1 MSLAGAA
8 LGLVASVLVH
18 VPSADAAVVDRVAA
32 VVNDDVIVLSEVYDL
47 GEDYIEQKT
56 TAGGNTPASRRLAE
70 LEVVESLVQRRL
82 ISQEIT
88 RLGLDVTDLE
98 MDRTIDDIASRNG
111 MDRDTLRSEVEKTG
125 LPWMEYKAELREN
138 LRQMKFNE
146 AVIRPRIAVDEDEL
160 LDAYKRLVN
169 AADRPVIAE
178 LGAIFLTVP
187 SGADEAARARIR
199 ATAEATRARIDAGE
213 DFATVAREVDQ
224 GPYGAQGG
232 KMGTYK
238 QGELVGTLDAVAFA
252 LTTGQTSAPID
263 TPQGVFL
270 LHAFS
275 VEQEGAAPF
284 DEVREKLFDQV
295 YSERIESE
303 VDQWYSGA
311 RRQAA
316 VLIKL
321 ESPDPAL

>member
-1 MSLAGAA
+1 MLLGAPFAPAVA
-8 LGLVASVLVH
+8 LVLSVAT
-18 VPSADAAVVDRVAA
+18 ADAAVVDRVAA

-47 GEDYIEQKT
+47 GEEYISKAT
-56 TAGGNTPASRRLAE
+56 AAGGGTATARRSAE

-98 MDRTIDDIASRNG
+98 MDRTIDDIASRNAMG
-111 MDRDTLRSEVEKTG
+111 REDLRTEVEKTG
-125 LPWMEYKAELREN
+125 LPWSEYKTELREN

-146 AVIRPRIAVDEDEL
+146 TVIRPRIAVDEDEL
-160 LDAYKRLVN
+160 LDAYKRLIN
-169 AADRPVIAE
+169 STDRPMLAD
-178 LGAIFLTVP
+178 LGAIFLKVP
-187 SGADEAARARIR
+187 AGGSEDARAAVR
-199 ATAEATRARIDAGE
+199 TRALAAKARIEGGE
-213 DFATVAREVDQ
+213 DFAAVAKELDE
-224 GPYGAQGG
+224 GPYGLQGG
-232 KMGTYK
+232 KMGTFK
-238 QGELVGTLDAVAFA
+238 QGKLVGTLDEVAFA
-252 LTTGQTSAPID
+252 LTTGETSGPVD

-275 VEQEGAAPF
+275 VGQESAAEF
-284 DEVREKLFDQV
+284 DDVRDKLFDQV

-303 VDQWYSGA
+303 VDQWYTGA

>member
-1 MSLAGAA
+1 MPSGATFA
-8 LGLVASVLVH
+8 LVAAILSG
-18 VPSADAAVVDRVAA
+18 SAEAAVVDRVAA

-47 GEDYIEQKT
+47 GSDYIEQKT
-56 TAGGNTPASRRLAE
+56 TAGGGTPASRRLAE
-70 LEVVESLVQRRL
+70 LEVVESLIQRRL

-111 MDRDTLRSEVEKTG
+111 MDRDTLRVEVEKTG
-125 LPWMEYKAELREN
+125 IPWIEYKSELREN
-138 LRQMKFNE
+138 LRQMKFDE
-146 AVIRPRIAVDEDEL
+146 AVIKPRIAVDEDEL

-169 AADRPVIAE
+169 AADRPMVAD

-187 SGADEAARARIR
+187 SGADDAARAAIR
-199 ATAEATRARIDAGE
+199 ARAETTRARIEGGE
-213 DFATVAREVDQ
+213 DFAAVAKEVDQ

-232 KMGTYK
+232 SMGTYK
-238 QGELVGTLDAVAFA
+238 QGELVGTLDEVAFT
-252 LTTGQTSAPID
+252 LSTGETSRPID
-263 TPQGVFL
+263 TPQGIFL
-270 LHAFS
+270 LHAFK
-275 VEQEGAAPF
+275 VEQEGAAAF
-284 DEVREKLFDQV
+284 EDVRDTLFGQV

-321 ESPDPAL
+321 ESPEPAL

>member
-1 MSLAGAA
+1 MGIAAPLIPA
-8 LGLVASVLVH
+8 LGLLLAAAT
-18 VPSADAAVVDRVAA
+18 ADAGVVDRVAA

-47 GEDYIEQKT
+47 GDEYIEQAT
-56 TAGGNTPASRRLAE
+56 AAGGGTPTSRRTAE

-111 MDRDTLRSEVEKTG
+111 MDRENLRAEVEKTG
-125 LPWMEYKAELREN
+125 LPWAEYKAELREN

-169 AADRPVIAE
+169 SADRPVIAD

-187 SGADEAARARIR
+187 AGADEAGREAMRAKARA
-199 ATAEATRARIDAGE
+199 AKARVDGGE
-213 DFATVAREVDQ
+213 DFSAVAGEVDQ
-224 GPYGAQGG
+224 GPYGVQGG
-232 KMGTYK
+232 KMGSYK
-238 QGELVGTLDAVAFA
+238 KGELVGTLDEIAFSLA
-252 LTTGQTSAPID
+252 TGETSDPVD
-263 TPQGVFL
+263 TPQGIFL

-275 VEQEGAAPF
+275 VAQEGAASF
-284 DEVREKLFDQV
+284 DDVRDKLFDQV
-295 YSERIESE
+295 YSVRIESE
-303 VDQWYSGA
+303 VDQWYTGA
-311 RRQAA
+311 RRQAS
-316 VLIKL
+316 VIIKL

>member
-1 MSLAGAA
+1 MSLLGAPFVAGLAM
-8 LGLVASVLVH
+8 VLAMAT
-18 VPSADAAVVDRVAA
+18 ADAAVVDRVAA

-47 GEDYIEQKT
+47 GDEYIEQAT
-56 TAGGNTPASRRLAE
+56 SAGGGTASARRTAE

-98 MDRTIDDIASRNG
+98 MDRTIDDISSRNAMG
-111 MDRDTLRSEVEKTG
+111 RDDLRAEVEKTG
-125 LPWMEYKAELREN
+125 LPWAEYKMELREN

-160 LDAYKRLVN
+160 LDAYKRLIN
-169 AADRPVIAE
+169 ATDRPMIAD
-178 LGAIFLTVP
+178 LGAIFLKVP
-187 SGADEAARARIR
+187 AGADEPTREAIRAKARA
-199 ATAEATRARIDAGE
+199 TKARVEGGE
-213 DFATVAREVDQ
+213 DFSAVAKEVDE
-224 GPYGAQGG
+224 GPYGVQGG
-232 KMGTYK
+232 KMGSFK
-238 QGELVGTLDAVAFA
+238 EGKLVAVLDEVAFS
-252 LTTGQTSAPID
+252 LSTGQTSAPID

-275 VEQEGAAPF
+275 VGQEGAAEF
-284 DEVREKLFDQV
+284 EDVRDKLFDQV

-303 VDQWYSGA
+303 VDQWYTGA

-321 ESPDPAL
+321 ETPDPAL

>member
-1 MSLAGAA
+1 MLPGAVFGPLTALVLA
-8 LGLVASVLVH
+8 VST
-18 VPSADAAVVDRVAA
+18 ADAGVVDRVAA

-47 GEDYIEQKT
+47 GGDYIEQKT
-56 TAGGNTPASRRLAE
+56 EAGAGTAASRRAAE

-111 MDRDTLRSEVEKTG
+111 MDRDTLRAEVEKTG
-125 LPWMEYKAELREN
+125 LPWSEYKTELREN

-160 LDAYKRLVN
+160 LDAYKRLINSAERPIV
-169 AADRPVIAE
+169 AD

-187 SGADEAARARIR
+187 VDAGDAGRATIRQMALATKARI
-199 ATAEATRARIDAGE
+199 EGGE
-213 DFATVAREVDQ
+213 DFAAVAAEVDQ

-232 KMGTYK
+232 KMGSYK
-238 QGELVGTLDAVAFA
+238 QGELVGTLDDVAFS
-252 LTTGQTSAPID
+252 LETGQTSDPVD
-263 TPQGVFL
+263 TPQGIFL

-275 VEQEGAAPF
+275 VEREGAAEF
-284 DEVREKLFDQV
+284 DDVRDKLFDQV

-303 VDQWYSGA
+303 VDQWYNGA

>member
-1 MSLAGAA
+1 MSLGAA
-8 LGLVASVLVH
+8 LGPLAAIVLSVAT
-18 VPSADAAVVDRVAA
+18 ADAGVVDRVAA

-47 GEDYIEQKT
+47 GSDYIEQKT
-56 TAGGNTPASRRLAE
+56 VAGGGTPAARRLAE

-111 MDRDTLRSEVEKTG
+111 MDRDTLKAEVEKTG
-125 LPWMEYKAELREN
+125 LPWAEYKLELREN

-169 AADRPVIAE
+169 SADRPMVAE
-178 LGAIFLTVP
+178 LGAIFLSVP
-187 SGADEAARARIR
+187 SDATDEQRAMVR
-199 ATAEATRARIDAGE
+199 ATARTTKARIDGGE
-213 DFATVAREVDQ
+213 DFAKVAAEVDQ

-232 KMGTYK
+232 KMGSYK
-238 QGELVGTLDAVAFA
+238 QGELVGTLDEVAFS
-252 LTTGQTSAPID
+252 LTTGQTSEPID

-275 VEQEGAAPF
+275 VAQEGAAAF
-284 DEVREKLFDQV
+284 EDVRDKLFDQV

-303 VDQWYSGA
+303 VDQWYNGA

>member
-1 MSLAGAA
+1 MFAPASLVPGAA
-8 LGLVASVLVH
+8 FVLAVAT
-18 VPSADAAVVDRVAA
+18 ADAGVVDRVAA

-47 GEDYIEQKT
+47 GADYIDQKT
-56 TAGGNTPASRRLAE
+56 AAGGGTPAARRLAE

-98 MDRTIDDIASRNG
+98 MDRTVDDIASRNG
-111 MDRDTLRSEVEKTG
+111 MDRDTLRAEVEKTG
-125 LPWMEYKAELREN
+125 LPWAEYKTELREN

-169 AADRPVIAE
+169 SADRPMVAE
-178 LGAIFLTVP
+178 LGAIFLSVP
-187 SGADEAARARIR
+187 ADATEAQRDAVRETARA
-199 ATAEATRARIDAGE
+199 TKARIDGGE
-213 DFATVAREVDQ
+213 DFAAVAAEVDQ

-232 KMGTYK
+232 KMGSYK
-238 QGELVGTLDAVAFA
+238 KGELVGTLDEVAFS
-252 LTTGQTSAPID
+252 LETGQTSTPID

-270 LHAFS
+270 LYAFS
-275 VEQEGAAPF
+275 VAQEGAAEF
-284 DEVREKLFDQV
+284 ADVRDKLFDQV

-303 VDQWYSGA
+303 VDQWYNGA

>member
-1 MSLAGAA
+1 MPSGATFA
-8 LGLVASVLVH
+8 LVAAILSG
-18 VPSADAAVVDRVAA
+18 SAEAAVVDRVAA

-47 GEDYIEQKT
+47 GSDYIEQKT
-56 TAGGNTPASRRLAE
+56 TAGGGTPASRRLAE
-70 LEVVESLVQRRL
+70 LEVVESLIQRRL

-111 MDRDTLRSEVEKTG
+111 MDRDTLRVEVEKTG
-125 LPWMEYKAELREN
+125 IPWIEYKSELREN
-138 LRQMKFNE
+138 LRQMKFDE
-146 AVIRPRIAVDEDEL
+146 AVIKPRIAVDEDEL

-169 AADRPVIAE
+169 AADRPMVAD

-187 SGADEAARARIR
+187 SGADDAARAAIR
-199 ATAEATRARIDAGE
+199 AKAEATRARIDGGE
-213 DFATVAREVDQ
+213 DFAAVAKEVDQ

-232 KMGTYK
+232 SMGSYK
-238 QGELVGTLDAVAFA
+238 QGELVGTLDEVAFT
-252 LTTGQTSAPID
+252 LSTGETSRPID
-263 TPQGVFL
+263 TPQGIFL
-270 LHAFS
+270 LHAFK
-275 VEQEGAAPF
+275 VEQEGAAAF
-284 DEVREKLFDQV
+284 EDVRDTLFGQV

-321 ESPDPAL
+321 ESPEPAL

>member
-1 MSLAGAA
+1 MLPGAA
-8 LGLVASVLVH
+8 LGPLAAIVLSVAT
-18 VPSADAAVVDRVAA
+18 ADAGVVDRVAA

-47 GEDYIEQKT
+47 GADYIEQKT
-56 TAGGNTPASRRLAE
+56 VAGGGTPAARRLAE

-111 MDRDTLRSEVEKTG
+111 MDRDTLKAEVEKTG
-125 LPWMEYKAELREN
+125 LPWAEYKLELREN

-169 AADRPVIAE
+169 SADRPMVAE
-178 LGAIFLTVP
+178 LGAIFLSVP
-187 SGADEAARARIR
+187 SDATDEQRAMVR
-199 ATAEATRARIDAGE
+199 ATARTTKARIDGGE
-213 DFATVAREVDQ
+213 DFAKVAAEVDQ

-232 KMGTYK
+232 KMGSYK
-238 QGELVGTLDAVAFA
+238 QGELVGTLDEVAFS
-252 LTTGQTSAPID
+252 LTTGQTSEPID

-275 VEQEGAAPF
+275 VAQEGAAAF
-284 DEVREKLFDQV
+284 DDVRDKLFDQV

-303 VDQWYSGA
+303 VDQWYNGA

>member
-1 MSLAGAA
+1 MPSGATFA
-8 LGLVASVLVH
+8 LVAAILSG
-18 VPSADAAVVDRVAA
+18 SAEAAVVDRVAA

-47 GEDYIEQKT
+47 GSDYIEQKT
-56 TAGGNTPASRRLAE
+56 TAGGGTPASRRLAE
-70 LEVVESLVQRRL
+70 LEVVESLIQRRL

-111 MDRDTLRSEVEKTG
+111 MDRDTLRVEVEKTG
-125 LPWMEYKAELREN
+125 IPWIEYKSELREN
-138 LRQMKFNE
+138 LRQMKFDE
-146 AVIRPRIAVDEDEL
+146 AVIKPRIAVDEDEL

-169 AADRPVIAE
+169 AADRPMVAD

-187 SGADEAARARIR
+187 SGADDAARAAIR
-199 ATAEATRARIDAGE
+199 AKAEATRARIDGGE
-213 DFATVAREVDQ
+213 DFAAVAKEVDQ

-232 KMGTYK
+232 SMGTYK
-238 QGELVGTLDAVAFA
+238 QGELVGTLDEVAFT
-252 LTTGQTSAPID
+252 LSTGETSRPID
-263 TPQGVFL
+263 TPQGIFL
-270 LHAFS
+270 LHAFK
-275 VEQEGAAPF
+275 VEQEGAAAF
-284 DEVREKLFDQV
+284 EDVRDTLFGQV

-321 ESPDPAL
+321 ESPEPAL

>member
-1 MSLAGAA
+1 MPVGAGLAPAAA
-8 LGLVASVLVH
+8 LLLSIAT
-18 VPSADAAVVDRVAA
+18 ADAAVVDRVAA

-47 GEDYIEQKT
+47 GGDYIEQKA
-56 TAGGNTPASRRLAE
+56 TAGGGAAAARRAAE

-111 MDRDTLRSEVEKTG
+111 MDRDALRAEVEKTG
-125 LPWMEYKAELREN
+125 LPWAEYKAELREN

-160 LDAYKRLVN
+160 LDAYKRLTN
-169 AADRPVIAE
+169 AADRPMIAD
-178 LGAIFLTVP
+178 LGAIFLAVP
-187 SGADEAARARIR
+187 A
-199 ATAEATRARIDAGE
+199 DAGE
-213 DFATVAREVDQ
+213 EGRSAVRAAALAAKARVDGGEAFAAVAADVDE

-232 KMGTYK
+232 KMGSYRE
-238 QGELVGTLDAVAFA
+238 GELVGNLDAVAFS
-252 LTTGQTSAPID
+252 LSTGQTSDPVD
-263 TPQGVFL
+263 TPQGLFL

-275 VEQEGAAPF
+275 VEKEPAATF
-284 DEVREKLFDQV
+284 DDVREELFDQV

-303 VDQWYSGA
+303 VDQWYTGA

-316 VLIKL
+316 VLVKL

>member
-1 MSLAGAA
+1 MPVGAVLAPAA
-8 LGLVASVLVH
+8 AVLL
-18 VPSADAAVVDRVAA
+18 SIATADAAVVDRVAA

-47 GEDYIEQKT
+47 GGDYIEQKAA
-56 TAGGNTPASRRLAE
+56 AGAGSAAARRNAE

-111 MDRDTLRSEVEKTG
+111 MDRDALRAEVEKTG
-125 LPWMEYKAELREN
+125 LPWTEYKAELREN

-160 LDAYKRLVN
+160 LDAYKRLTN
-169 AADRPVIAE
+169 AADRPMIAD
-178 LGAIFLTVP
+178 LGAIFLAVA
-187 SGADEAARARIR
+187 ADAGDEGRAAVRA
-199 ATAEATRARIDAGE
+199 AALAAKARVEGGE
-213 DFATVAREVDQ
+213 DFAAVAGDVDE

-232 KMGTYK
+232 KMGSYK
-238 QGELVGTLDAVAFA
+238 QGELVGTLDEVAFS
-252 LTTGQTSAPID
+252 LRTGETSAPVD
-263 TPQGVFL
+263 TPQGMFL

-275 VEQEGAAPF
+275 VDQEPAATF
-284 DEVREKLFDQV
+284 DDVRDKLFDQV

-303 VDQWYSGA
+303 VDQWYTGA

-316 VLIKL
+316 VLVKL